1 VHDRR
6 RRVQP
11 RERRLQLPVGDVERA
26 AQHLPDG
33 QRDLRP
39 VRLRIAALAVGAVA
53 WSASA
58 IAYAQAPAAVTPP
71 PLGTG
76 ATPAASA
83 GANAAAHPAAPA
95 APAAPADAAA
105 AGAPAAEHPGPI
117 PIADQTAAAS
127 DHDAV
132 VGHVGVEASRFDP
145 GPLPLTLQPGV
156 GCPAAGAGTPP
167 CEVTMGALSAR
178 YWWTRNLAFNG
189 GAVFAVGGG
198 RAAMQG
204 FDTHVGLGPIVG
216 LTLLLGNWRHLAV
229 SANPQ
234 LAYVWF
240 RPGGTGGGADTTM
253 VSLRAALEAEVHLG
267 FIGVP
272 ALSVGLVAGMGF
284 QYESAGDARL
294 WSIGVLGG
302 DSIWGAL
309 SNLFVRYYL

>member
-1 VHDRR
+1 
-6 RRVQP
+6 
-11 RERRLQLPVGDVERA
+11 
-26 AQHLPDG
+26 
-33 QRDLRP
+33 
-39 VRLRIAALAVGAVA
+39 LRIAAMAVGAVA

-58 IAYAQAPAAVTPP
+58 FAQAPGAVTPP
-71 PLGTG
+71 PLGNG
-76 ATPAASA
+76 APPAAGA
-83 GANAAAHPAAPA
+83 GAANPAAHPAPGT
-95 APAAPADAAA
+95 AAPADAAVP
-105 AGAPAAEHPGPI
+105 GAPAAEHPGPI

-132 VGHVGVEASRFDP
+132 VGHVGIEASRFDP
-145 GPLPLTLQPGV
+145 GPLPLTLAPGV
-156 GCPAAGAGTPP
+156 GCPAGGADTPP
-167 CEVTMGALSAR
+167 CQVTMGALSAR

-216 LTLLLGNWRHLAV
+216 LTVLLGNWRHLAV

-240 RPGGTGGGADTTM
+240 RPGGTGAGGDTTM
-253 VSLRAALEAEVHLG
+253 IALRAALEAEVHLG
-267 FIGVP
+267 FVGVP
-272 ALSVGLVAGMGF
+272 ALSVGLLAGMGF
-284 QYESAGDARL
+284 QYESAGDTRL